1 MVHGFLAESLFE
13 VTPLRKSLVPLALLA
28 LSQGVLAQQIPGAG
42 SQLQQLPPPPV
53 PQAAT
58 PRIRIE
64 EAPAAS
70 APASAS
76 VRVLVNELRLSGVT
90 VFAPGDLIAIAQF
103 KPGTEVTLSELEA
116 MASRI
121 TEHYHRSGYF
131 VARAYLPAQDI
142 TSHVVTVVVREGRYG
157 QVTLRNSS
165 RLEDGVADRL
175 LQGLDGGDV
184 ITLAPLEHRL
194 LLLSDLPGVAVT
206 STLAPGAA
214 PGTSDL
220 IVDIAPGRAVTGSI
234 DADNAGNPYTGEY
247 RLGAVLNLNNPMG
260 RGDLASLRLL
270 TSGQGLQYGRIAY
283 QVPFGRAALGASY
296 SHLNYELGK
305 QFKVLGAHGSAQVA
319 SVFGTL
325 NLIRSRE
332 SNLYAGL
339 AYERRTF
346 RDEIDLF
353 SSVTDKQ
360 ANVGIASLHGD
371 HHDDF
376 GGGGVNSFFL
386 ALSAGSLDIQTPA
399 ALAVDQASA
408 RTNGSYQKL
417 WFNFAR
423 DQRVTQLLSVRAGIS
438 GQLASKNL
446 DQSEKMVLGGMDG
459 VRAYPQGEAF
469 GDQGYLASLEASLLL
484 GGLSQRVPGQLHL
497 LGFIDGGHVTIDKNP
512 WYVGDNTRD
521 LSSAGF
527 GMSWSDP
534 GNFLVRAYYAR
545 KLGGEEALSAPDK
558 SGRFWIQAIKY
569 L

>member
-1 MVHGFLAESLFE
+1 MNKTIL
-13 VTPLRKSLVPLALLA
+13 PLALLA

-42 SQLQQLPPPPV
+42 SQLQQLPPV
-53 PQAAT
+53 PAQQPFT
-58 PRIRIE
+58 PKIRIE
-64 EAPAAS
+64 EAPATS
-70 APASAS
+70 APASES
-76 VRVLVNELRLSGVT
+76 VRVVVNELRLTGVT
-90 VFAPGDLIAIAQF
+90 VFATGELVSIAQF
-103 KPGTEVTLSELEA
+103 TPGAEVALSDLEA
-116 MASRI
+116 MALRI
-121 TEHYHRSGYF
+121 TEHYRSRGYF

-142 TSHVVTVVVREGRYG
+142 TNRVVTIAVREGQYG
-157 QVTLRNSS
+157 QVTLRNAS
-165 RLEDGVADRL
+165 RLDDEVANRL
-175 LQGLDGGDV
+175 LKGLDGGSV
-184 ITLAPLEHRL
+184 ITLAPLESRL
-194 LLLSDLPGVAVT
+194 LLLSDLHGVGVS
-206 STLAPGAA
+206 STLVPGAT

-283 QVPFGRAALGASY
+283 QMPFGRAALGASY
-296 SHLNYELGK
+296 SHLRYELGK
-305 QFKVLGAHGSAQVA
+305 QFEVLGAHGSAQVA

-325 NLIRSRE
+325 NLMRSRD

-346 RDEIDLF
+346 KDEIDLF

-360 ANVGIASLHGD
+360 ANVGIASLYGD

-399 ALAVDQASA
+399 ALAIDQASA
-408 RTNGSYQKL
+408 RTNGSYRKL

-423 DQRVTQLLSVRAGIS
+423 DQRVTELLSVRAGVS

-484 GGLSQRVPGQLHL
+484 ERLSQHVPGQVHL
-497 LGFIDGGHVTIDKNP
+497 LGFVDGGHVTIDKNP
-512 WYVGDNTRD
+512 WYIGDNTRD
-521 LSSAGF
+521 LGSVGL

-534 GNFLVRAYYAR
+534 GNFLVRTYYAR
-545 KLGGEEALSAPDK
+545 KLGGEAALSAPDR